1 MIEVY
6 YAEDDEIIAQSVKE
20 YLEEKNCRVTTFGT
34 LAALRSALR
43 SRIPTILLLD
53 WNMPDGQGSELCRW
67 IRERR
72 ADLPIIFLTV
82 LLSMCPYGMTRRRNI
97 TSTRQTGTTN

>member
-43 SRIPTILLLD
+43 SRIPKFFCWTGI
-53 WNMPDGQGSELCRW
+53 CRTGGEANCAAGYENAG
-67 IRERR
+67 R
-72 ADLPIIFLTV
+72 IFR
-82 LLSMCPYGMTRRRNI
+82 LS
-97 TSTRQTGTTN
+97 S